1 MMQKMS
7 IRSLFKIAFSIALI
21 LPSPAYAQTFEQ
33 RVDRYVSSF
42 SSHEAFS
49 GVILAAVGGRII
61 YHKGFGL
68 ASREFGIAN
77 GPDTKFQ
84 VGSIS
89 KAFTAVL
96 ALKLAEKGILKLDAT
111 ISDYLADYP
120 AATGK
125 KITIRQLLSH
135 TSGIP
140 HHIDAVPGYWVSQDK
155 IFHTP
160 RELWRLFANVPLA
173 HEPGE
178 RFTYSSPGFYVLGAI
193 LQLATKKSYAEL
205 LREYIFDPLGMEDSS
220 VENNRT
226 IRSSMASGYMRGLS
240 GLIRSGFEDKST
252 ALAAGD
258 LVTTVHDLF
267 LWDRGMKAG
276 SSAILSGESKALLFR
291 PVFPGEAYTIGG
303 PLLDI
308 PYDGGRK
315 TLTCNRLSGSSAGYA
330 AAMDRMINPD
340 ACVIV
345 LSNIQDA
352 ETTRILDDVSDFLL
366 RHVLG
371 IAIGNPA
378 PPTVTP
384 PPAASVAPADS
395 EKILGFYRD
404 SSGPILGVVRDGG
417 KIYQLS
423 YSGGHVSPP
432 VLEMVPQG
440 GDSFGLGYLSV
451 LQCRYTVAGKDGRPA
466 LMSFFNGRATGTALK
481 IDPLSVNTSEYGGCY
496 TSVELQKTYR
506 FSPGPAGLTAEK
518 FLGQANLPMVFL
530 EKDLF
535 GFERGFVLFTR
546 SVDGAISGFTL
557 MTEDT
562 DSFFGSKFIKL

>member
-1 MMQKMS
+1 MQKMS
-7 IRSLFKIAFSIALI
+7 VRSLALIAFSMALI
-21 LPSPAYAQTFEQ
+21 LTSPAYAQTFGQ

-49 GVILAAVGGRII
+49 GVILAAVGGKVI

-89 KAFTAVL
+89 KAFTAILV
-96 ALKLAEKGILKLDAT
+96 LKLAEKGILKLDAT
-111 ISDYLADYP
+111 IGDYLADYP

-140 HHIDAVPGYWVSQDK
+140 HHIDAVPDYWVSQDK

-193 LQLATKKSYAEL
+193 LQQATKKSYAEL
-205 LREYIFDPLGMEDSS
+205 LRKYIFDPLGMKDSS
-220 VENNRT
+220 IENNRT
-226 IRSSMASGYMRGLS
+226 IRSAMASGYMRGLS

-258 LVTTVHDLF
+258 LVTTAHDLF
-267 LWDRGMKAG
+267 LWDQGMKAD
-276 SSAILSGESKALLFR
+276 SSTILSRESKALLFR
-291 PVFPGEAYTIGG
+291 PIFPGETYTIGG
-303 PLLDI
+303 PLLTI

-315 TLTCNRLSGSSAGYA
+315 TLTCNRLSGSSLGYMA
-330 AAMDRMINPD
+330 SMDRMVGPD
-340 ACVIV
+340 ACVVV

-371 IAIGNPA
+371 ISIGNPA

-384 PPAASVAPADS
+384 PPAVSIAPADS
-395 EKILGFYRD
+395 EKILGFYKD
-404 SSGPILGVVRDGG
+404 SAGSILGVVRDGG
-417 KIYQLS
+417 KIYQLN
-423 YSGGHVSPP
+423 YSGGHVSQPI
-432 VLEMVPQG
+432 LEMVPQG
-440 GDSFGLGYLSV
+440 EDSFNLGNLAFSK
-451 LQCRYTVAGKDGRPA
+451 CRYAVAGKDGRSA
-466 LMSFFNGRATGTALK
+466 LTIFFRDRVSGTASR
-481 IDPLSVNTSEYGGCY
+481 IDSPRYDTSEYGGSF

-506 FSPGPAGLTAEK
+506 FSSGPAGLKAEK
-518 FLGQANLPMVFL
+518 FLGNADIPLIIL

-535 GFERGFVLFTR
+535 GCERGFVLFNR

-557 MTEDT
+557 LTKDT